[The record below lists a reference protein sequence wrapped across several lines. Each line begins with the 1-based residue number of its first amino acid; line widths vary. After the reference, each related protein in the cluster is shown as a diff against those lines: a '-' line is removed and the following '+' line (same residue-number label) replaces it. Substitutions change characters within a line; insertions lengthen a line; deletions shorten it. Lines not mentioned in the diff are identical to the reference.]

1 MNKYL
6 KGAILFV
13 IVAIALVAVNYR
25 LSTKPDCNCF
35 YPNSGRYGV
44 LSGGG
49 ECVVSEC
56 VQRKKQEPP
65 SPGSVLK

>member
-6 KGAILFV
+6 KGAILLAL
-13 IVAIALVAVNYR
+13 VAIALTVLGYR
-25 LSTKPDCNCF
+25 RSGKPDCNCYF
-35 YPNSGRYGV
+35 PNTGRYGV

-49 ECVVSEC
+49 KCIVTEC
-56 VQRKKQEPP
+56 VQRKQPQTS